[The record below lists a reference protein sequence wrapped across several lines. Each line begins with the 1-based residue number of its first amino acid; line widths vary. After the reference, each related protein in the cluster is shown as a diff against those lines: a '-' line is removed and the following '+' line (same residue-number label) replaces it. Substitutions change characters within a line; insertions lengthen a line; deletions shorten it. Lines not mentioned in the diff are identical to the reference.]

1 MTETQKQQ
9 LLLPFPASDIE
20 WRSAYTTKDKTKGF
34 AVPFVNSRAIQERLD
49 KIFGPENWQN
59 EFTVAPSAESNS
71 SAYVCAISV
80 YSPERNEWIKKSDG
94 AGATDIEPVKG
105 GLSGALKRAASV
117 LGIGRYLYS
126 LEGMWVE
133 IEPRGGSFVIKES
146 EYKNLAVHYNRQ
158 MTEQKTG
165 IKFGN
170 TPPPKQPKAT
180 EPKSQE
186 NPAGIKFRVVKSVV
200 RNGVNGTQTAL
211 TLETPQN
218 KLITGYMH
226 GNPELKD
233 GQIICN
239 VKIEE
244 RESAKIGKYNIIRSF
259 EKAA

>member
-20 WRSAYTTKDKTKGF
+20 WRTAYTTKDKTKGF

-80 YSPERNEWIKKSDG
+80 YSPERNEWIKESDG

>member
-9 LLLPFPASDIE
+9 LLLPFPVSDIE
-20 WRSAYTTKDKTKGF
+20 WRTAYTTKDKTKGF

-80 YSPERNEWIKKSDG
+80 YSPERDEWIKKSDG

-133 IEPRGGSFVIKES
+133 IEPRGGSYVIKES

-170 TPPPKQPKAT
+170 ISPTAQTKAL
-180 EPKSQE
+180 EPKPQE
-186 NPAGIKFRVVKSVV
+186 NPEGIKFRVVKSIV

-244 RESAKIGKYNIIRSF
+244 RENAKIGKYNIIRGF

>member
-20 WRSAYTTKDKTKGF
+20 WRTAYTTKDKTKGF

-59 EFTVAPSAESNS
+59 EFSVAPSAEGAS
-71 SAYVCAISV
+71 SAYVCTISV

-94 AGATDIEPVKG
+94 SGATDIEPVKG

-117 LGIGRYLYS
+117 LGIGRYLYT

-133 IEPRGGSFVIKES
+133 IEPRGSSFVIKES
-146 EYKNLAVHYNRQ
+146 EYKSLTVHYNRQ
-158 MTEQKTG
+158 MTERKTG
-165 IKFGN
+165 LKFEDSA
-170 TPPPKQPKAT
+170 PAQKPKAP
-180 EPKSQE
+180 EPKLQE
-186 NPAGIKFRVVKSVV
+186 NPAAVKFRVVKSNV
-200 RNGVNGTQTAL
+200 RNSAKGTQTML
-211 TLETPQN
+211 TLQSPQN
-218 KLITGYMH
+218 QVITGYMQ
-226 GNPELKD
+226 GNPGLRD

-239 VKIEE
+239 VKLEE
-244 RESAKIGKYNIIRSF
+244 RESATIGKYNIIRSF